1 MKAKTPQNMRY
12 FIKKLVMRQSFS
24 MAHITEE
31 NGVPYLKALFR
42 RKKPIR
48 ERILKLDANRFQHG
62 DLP

>member
-1 MKAKTPQNMRY
+1 MRY

-48 ERILKLDANRFQHG
+48 ERILKLDANRFLHG